1 MNLGV
6 VVTVAALPTYWIAPF
21 AATLNSG
28 GDGDGAT
35 TVRVGT
41 KGAKLYCDSNA
52 VIMTSRLF
60 AL

>member
-6 VVTVAALPTYWIAPF
+6 VVTVEASPIYWITPF
-21 AATLNSG
+21 AATLNYG
-28 GDGDGAT
+28 GGGAT

-41 KGAKLYCDSNA
+41 KGAKLYGDSKA